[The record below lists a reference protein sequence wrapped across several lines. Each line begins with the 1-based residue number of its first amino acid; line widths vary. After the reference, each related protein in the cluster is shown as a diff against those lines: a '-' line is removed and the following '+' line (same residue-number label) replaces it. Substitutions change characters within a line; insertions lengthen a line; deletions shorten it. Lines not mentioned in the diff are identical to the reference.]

1 MKSAILPKATLNADE
16 NTTFT
21 VVATFSDTLE
31 TVFASVTSIYRDETG
46 NYWITQEGGDLTEIP
61 SDKYL
66 YVQIS
71 KVFKE

>member
-1 MKSAILPKATLNADE
+1 MKTILPETTLNAEE

-31 TVFASVTSIYRDETG
+31 TVFASVTSIAKDKLG
-46 NYWITQEGGDLTEIP
+46 NYWITQDNGDLTEIP
-61 SDKYL
+61 FGKYL
-66 YVQIS
+66 YLQVS